1 MKRHV
6 KLLALLPLLA
16 LAAACVNVRAT
27 PLGPQAAQYPAVHQD
42 SVAVYLDEADIPG
55 GFEKL
60 AVLFADGEATWTN
73 ERQMVNAARKRAGRI
88 GANAIV
94 IGEFKEPSSL
104 AQVASVVFDAPVSRR
119 ARFLAVRVHADDHA
133 HD

>member
-1 MKRHV
+1 MKRSI

-27 PLGPQAAQYPAVHQD
+27 PLGPQAAQYPPVMFEQ
-42 SVAVYLDEADIPG
+42 VVVYETEDDIPAEY
-55 GFEKL
+55 EKL
-60 AVLFADGEATWTN
+60 AVLFADGEANWTN
-73 ERQMVNAARKRAGRI
+73 ERQMVDAARKKAGRI

-104 AQVASVVFDAPVSRR
+104 AQVAGVIFDAPVSRR
-119 ARFLAVRVHADDHA
+119 ARFLAVRIRTDAES
-133 HD
+133 